1 MDTTENVVEEAP
13 ETPSCVDCAEPACD
27 LALGDAPE
35 VTHNSTYW
43 KFLDELEG
51 QFRAF
56 LSEARAGELNKSAA
70 LRARKS
76 SVNLRKSLKEYREVS
91 TAHDKTHGR
100 KNKKQA
106 ELNKEIEAL

>member
-1 MDTTENVVEEAP
+1 MDTTDTIEDKVP
-13 ETPSCVDCAEPACD
+13 ETPTCVAEEPQAEVTV
-27 LALGDAPE
+27 PE
-35 VTHNSTYW
+35 VTHDSTYW

-70 LRARKS
+70 LRARKQ

-100 KNKKQA
+100 KNKKEV

>member
-1 MDTTENVVEEAP
+1 MDTVEDKVVEEAP
-13 ETPSCVDCAEPACD
+13 ETPSCVDYCCNEAPAD
-27 LALGDAPE
+27 LD
-35 VTHNSTYW
+35 VTHDSTYW

-100 KNKKQA
+100 KNKKQV